1 MIYLFASGK
10 GRQESKVSKKQSI
23 IKKWQKACL
32 ARAID
37 LRFSEIRKSEYLD
50 KEEVDVL
57 SSLKDMSFTSW
68 DKLSKEIGSEKAY
81 GIVNSTLLDMAYKTA
96 FIKKEQAIESLVLI
110 DIINNGIQTTKKGYV
125 PFPEGLDIKATIIN
139 ILSDINPEDIK
150 IVSKSEI
157 NNACVEIASTDKW
170 GDISD
175 SAKKTTIKILLDT
188 IGNDIYDYSSYNRK
202 IETENKIYIRI
213 IVSLLSCMEYDK
225 ILEDF
230 DNKE

>member
-96 FIKKEQAIESLVLI
+96 FIKKEQAIVQESDFEIKEKKFFKKLEF
-110 DIINNGIQTTKKGYV
+110 IIL
-125 PFPEGLDIKATIIN
+125 PPN
-139 ILSDINPEDIK
+139 IFL
-150 IVSKSEI
+150 
-157 NNACVEIASTDKW
+157 
-170 GDISD
+170 
-175 SAKKTTIKILLDT
+175 
-188 IGNDIYDYSSYNRK
+188 Y
-202 IETENKIYIRI
+202 
-213 IVSLLSCMEYDK
+213 
-225 ILEDF
+225 
-230 DNKE
+230 